1 MPPTPEQLSVN
12 VLFVVRGPVETEP
25 AEGCT
30 PDHAPLAVQLVAFVD
45 DQVSVLAL
53 PVATVVGFALMA
65 TVGAAITVTVAD
77 WLAVPP
83 APVHVSVNVLLV
95 VSAPVETEPDVD

>member
-1 MPPTPEQLSVN
+1 M
-12 VLFVVRGPVETEP
+12 
-25 AEGCT
+25 
-30 PDHAPLAVQLVAFVD
+30 QLVAFVD

-65 TVGAAITVTVAD
+65 TVGAAITLTVVD

-83 APVHVSVNVLLV
+83 APVQLSVNVLLL
-95 VSAPVETEPDVD
+95 VSGPVEAEPDVD